1 MSYGGTREQGF
12 QGEQMQRSENASP
25 IKDDGKWKAKYGEFI
40 QKVPCKI
47 TMKLAWAFQVLA
59 ILQWLLLSESRVVAI
74 ATQTDK
80 SLLLAPYL
88 EGVYAFVVFPM
99 LYVHLSGSV
108 EKVKTIQAR
117 AKYSL
122 IA

>member
-1 MSYGGTREQGF
+1 
-12 QGEQMQRSENASP
+12 MQRSENASP
-25 IKDDGKWKAKYGEFI
+25 IKDDGKWKAKYSEFI
-40 QKVPCKI
+40 QKVPCTI
-47 TMKLAWAFQVLA
+47 TMKLAWGLQVLA
-59 ILQWLLLSESRVVAI
+59 ILQWLLLTESRVVAVPK
-74 ATQTDK
+74 QTDR

-88 EGVYAFVVFPM
+88 EGVYAFVISPL
-99 LYVHLSGSV
+99 LYFHLSGSV